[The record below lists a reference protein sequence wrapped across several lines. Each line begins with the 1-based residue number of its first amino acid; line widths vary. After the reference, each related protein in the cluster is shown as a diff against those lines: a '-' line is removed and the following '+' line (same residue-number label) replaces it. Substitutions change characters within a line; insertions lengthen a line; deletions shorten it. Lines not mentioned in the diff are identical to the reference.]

1 MFHVKCSYVIV
12 VVIWDL
18 GVVNT
23 QFQEILFVY
32 PIISIFELCMGCV
45 IIRYVMFSRN
55 SPVVAIVLSITS
67 CVNCNSK
74 LWSWLCLSKNC

>member
-1 MFHVKCSYVIV
+1 MFHVKGSYVVV

-32 PIISIFELCMGCV
+32 PIISIFELWV
-45 IIRYVMFSRN
+45 VYVMMFSRN
-55 SPVVAIVLSITS
+55 SLVVAIALSITS

-74 LWSWLCLSKNC
+74 LWSWLCLSKN